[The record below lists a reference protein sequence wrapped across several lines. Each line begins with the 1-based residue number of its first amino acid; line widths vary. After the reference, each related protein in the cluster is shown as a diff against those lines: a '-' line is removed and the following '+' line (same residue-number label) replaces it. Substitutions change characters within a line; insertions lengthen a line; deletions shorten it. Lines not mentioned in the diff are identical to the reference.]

1 METLILEP
9 TFMRLALFDLDHTL
23 LSGDSDFEW
32 GQFLAAQGVFDSVH
46 HAAENQ
52 AFYDDYKE
60 GKLDID
66 AFLAF
71 QLEPLARFSRAQ
83 LDQWHRCFMTERIL
97 PLVSPA
103 ALERVRAEK
112 ARAQLVAI
120 VTATNRFVTGP
131 IASLFGIEHLIA
143 TEPAQNEVGEFTG
156 KVQGIPSFR
165 EGKITRVDEWL
176 TDLGHRWQD
185 FTETAFYSDS
195 QNDLPLLE
203 RASEPVVVNP
213 DPVLSDLAQQRGW
226 PVYYWKS

>member
-1 METLILEP
+1 
-9 TFMRLALFDLDHTL
+9 MRLALFDLDHTL

-32 GQFLAAQGVFDSVH
+32 GRFLAAQGVLDRVH
-46 HAAENQ
+46 YEAKNQ
-52 AFYDDYKE
+52 AFYDDYKA
-60 GKLDID
+60 GTLDID

-71 QLEPLARFSRAQ
+71 QLEPLARFPRAQ
-83 LDQWHRCFMTERIL
+83 LDQWHHRFMTERIL

-103 ALERVRAEK
+103 ALERVQAEK
-112 ARAQLVAI
+112 AQAQLVAI

-131 IASLFGIEHLIA
+131 IATLFGVDHLIA
-143 TEPAQNEVGEFTG
+143 TEPALNEAGQFTG
-156 KVQGIPSFR
+156 KVRGTPSFR
-165 EGKITRVDEWL
+165 AGKITRVDEWL
-176 TDLGHRWQD
+176 ADLGHRWQD

-213 DPVLSDLAQQRGW
+213 DPVLSDLARQRGW